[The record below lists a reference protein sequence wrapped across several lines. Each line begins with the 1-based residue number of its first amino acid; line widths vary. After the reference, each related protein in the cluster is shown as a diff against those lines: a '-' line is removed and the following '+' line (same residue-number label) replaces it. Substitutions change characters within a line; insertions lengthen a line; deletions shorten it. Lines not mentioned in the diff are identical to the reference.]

1 MIALAI
7 IWTLLLAVI
16 SLTYAAKWHRD
27 LRVVTSERDELRRAV
42 AELGG
47 KPRAETVEVGQINA
61 LQKDL
66 QSWKT
71 KALENQ
77 RESRRLEGELRELQ
91 DKVALAGLGLAES
104 SGVLLATQ
112 LTCYTPEALPGGA
125 VNLDEEDLETVPY
138 DFAAKHLK
146 RGTVIGSLA
155 DSDRRFALYLY
166 DEDNFRRYQE
176 HRTNTAATAGKEN
189 VPVYRVQ
196 IVGLGKDKP
205 LNDQKTRDDR
215 SRNRRVEVTLFSA
228 DQSRQAQAAQAQSPP
243 SQQ

>member
-1 MIALAI
+1 IARIAPSGGSVGQVPPCDYPRLGRCDGDRRGGFIGVIALAI

-112 LTCYTPEALPGGA
+112 LTCYAQEALPGGGA
-125 VNLDEEDLETVPY
+125 NLDEGGLEIVPY
-138 DFAAKHLK
+138 DF
-146 RGTVIGSLA
+146 
-155 DSDRRFALYLY
+155 
-166 DEDNFRRYQE
+166 
-176 HRTNTAATAGKEN
+176 
-189 VPVYRVQ
+189 
-196 IVGLGKDKP
+196 
-205 LNDQKTRDDR
+205 
-215 SRNRRVEVTLFSA
+215 
-228 DQSRQAQAAQAQSPP
+228 
-243 SQQ
+243 